1 MMKFDTFVQI
11 RRVILY
17 IQILGEEIGE
27 MLPYNDKTNNK
38 RVSLREIMPVVKSTS
53 SGVTSALQLV
63 DTTSNLKIFSD
74 SSALN

>member
-1 MMKFDTFVQI
+1 MKFDTFVQI